1 MNKLMAMAGLAAM
14 LVSPAVAQ
22 LPSSTTAPAT
32 NQPAPVPAPV
42 QSPVAAT
49 DLSTT
54 PLSFDLNAVP
64 AAETLP
70 PPLDPNARPRTTRSE
85 PASIPVPVTPEGGYS
100 RSLRTQPSQPVA
112 AATPPTNN
120 GQRCERTPSGGTRC
134 TTVLLQSNSVDGQ
147 RVAAELDEQS
157 ARLEAQVQRELD
169 RLSNPPPR

>member
-1 MNKLMAMAGLAAM
+1 MNRWMAMAGIAAM
-14 LVSPAVAQ
+14 LASPAVAQ
-22 LPSSTTAPAT
+22 SPSSTTASAPAPS
-32 NQPAPVPAPV
+32 QPA
-42 QSPVAAT
+42 VATT
-49 DLSTT
+49 DLSTS

-70 PPLDPNARPRTTRSE
+70 PPLDPNARPRTARAE
-85 PASIPVPVTPEGGYS
+85 PASIPVPIAPEGGYS
-100 RSLRTQPSQPVA
+100 RSVRVQPNQPVA

-120 GQRCERTPSGGTRC
+120 GQRCERTASGGTRC
-134 TTVLLQSNSVDGQ
+134 TTVLLQSNSVEGQ